1 VACSAADPYADS
13 RRIPGDIVTIR
24 PTRREVLAAAGLLG
38 VGAGGGLLASRS
50 AARRGSRAGAGGPSS
65 GGRASGPTG
74 TSPGTTPPGVESS
87 TPVPAGA
94 PPPSLLAAYAAE
106 HDMVARYEDILRDRT
121 AGELGPVLAD
131 HRRHLDAFAAAILA
145 VDPSWTPAPPST
157 AAAAATAGSTAGATA
172 GGTATAGPASPS
184 PSPSPSP
191 PSPSTLASLE
201 QSASAG
207 MLARVAA
214 VDGDLA
220 GLFASV
226 AASEA
231 GHAQVVGALR
241 RAAGS

>member
-1 VACSAADPYADS
+1 
-13 RRIPGDIVTIR
+13 
-24 PTRREVLAAAGLLG
+24 
-38 VGAGGGLLASRS
+38 
-50 AARRGSRAGAGGPSS
+50 
-65 GGRASGPTG
+65 
-74 TSPGTTPPGVESS
+74 
-87 TPVPAGA
+87 VPAGP

-106 HDMVARYEDILRDRT
+106 HDMVARYEDILRDAT

-184 PSPSPSP
+184 PSPPP